1 MTTSSPE
8 FRIRA
13 FEDRDLPPVLDVL
26 KASLGETPVL
36 QRTEKLF
43 RWKHID
49 NPFGRSILLLATH
62 GDRIASLRAF
72 MRWDL
77 TTPDGTRLRGVRPV
91 DTATHPDYQRMGLFR
106 RLTQEAIDIA
116 RDDGVDLIFN
126 TPNPQSGAGYVKM
139 GWTIVGRLG
148 VLARPAVRVGSDFT
162 TPDHDYTRWLP
173 RRPARGLATEES
185 DAYRQWRFLGHPT
198 AEYTA
203 FGDDRGACVIRWN
216 VRSGRR
222 ERIISALYGEPA
234 PSLRKALRVPGCR
247 YTVAWFPPGSP
258 ERTKL
263 LRRGIV
269 PIPGLHSLTLAA
281 LPLRKLPFDPTVLS
295 NWDLGL
301 SDLEL
306 L

>member
-8 FRIRA
+8 FTIRP
-13 FEDRDLPPVLDVL
+13 FEDSDLPAVLDLL

-36 QRTEKLF
+36 QRTEALF
-43 RWKHID
+43 RWKHFD

-62 GDRIASLRAF
+62 GDQIASLRAF

-77 TTPDGTRLRGVRPV
+77 TTPDGARLHCVRPV

-106 RLTQEAIDIA
+106 RLTEQAIDIA
-116 RDDGVDLIFN
+116 RADGVDLIFN

-148 VLARPAVRVGSDFT
+148 VLARPAVGSGSGFT
-162 TPDHDYTRWLP
+162 APDHEYAGWLP
-173 RRPARGLATEES
+173 RRPARGLATHES
-185 DAYRQWRFLGHPT
+185 DAYRQWRFLSHPT
-198 AEYTA
+198 AEYTT
-203 FGDDRGACVIRWN
+203 FGDDRGMCVVRWN
-216 VRSGRR
+216 VRKGRR
-222 ERIISALYGEPA
+222 ERIISALYGDP
-234 PSLRKALRVPGCR
+234 RRALRRAVSVPGCR
-247 YTVAWFPPGSP
+247 YTVAWFPPGTP
-258 ERTKL
+258 ERATL
-263 LRRGIV
+263 VRRGIV
-269 PIPGLHSLTLAA
+269 PIPRLHSLTLAA
-281 LPLRKLPFDPTVLS
+281 RPLHELPLDPTILS